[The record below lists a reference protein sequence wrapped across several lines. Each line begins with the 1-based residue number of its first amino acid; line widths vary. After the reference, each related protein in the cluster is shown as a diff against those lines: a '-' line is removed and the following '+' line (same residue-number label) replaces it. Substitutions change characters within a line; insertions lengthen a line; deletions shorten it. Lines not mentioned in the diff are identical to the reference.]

1 MKVNKRSEG
10 VSKAPTLSSLSV
22 ENEKSNVLRFMNLEA
37 GFYAYTRLGY
47 TSGQLMMHATME
59 DASKSALLNCKSLL
73 ESDPKH
79 KDAFFEVSDSNSTI
93 IYQGEMKPKGK
104 INFFIYKGNK
114 GDYIS
119 NFEEELNTLLTNNNS
134 TDMTT
139 NPTTIQTD
147 IQSMTEQNN
156 ENELLRRQAE
166 RFLAAKIF
174 IKQDIDFFCLSEKEV
189 LAIAKNVQDV
199 AIANRNAENLQF
211 QKAVLNV
218 SPYIILSTELASGK
232 SLDMNHVTFHF
243 DLKYLATHCKLEKL
257 FSGTDEWK
265 KAPGKIALTKIRE
278 TIVTMYFDGRNLI
291 LNNQEE
297 TPLSC
302 EVQQPKTPLQ
312 LPTEK
317 KSSLS
322 DFVETLIQQVQLHL
336 CTLDYVVAHLKATNS
351 TLSSSLESLTNGVLT
366 GVITDDTLYLN
377 IESGQSLKIELNR
390 YSSETVVRDVLREQ
404 LTRLIAFAC
413 LSPSTESKL
422 TSLVDET
429 TVKSYAAQAL
439 FSSLTPTHEKEIEQL
454 SSNVE
459 LEPENID
466 DSSSAIEKYND
477 LIDEGLYD
485 ALYDCS
491 FVKVANRQIAVR
503 SFLCKFAQ
511 KAGLNEDFSLDSLL
525 RMMSDDES
533 RQSIQ
538 DFLDGENLFSNSTN
552 FNSCLIRLAA

>member
-1 MKVNKRSEG
+1 MKVNKRLEG
-10 VSKAPTLSSLSV
+10 VAQTPLLSSLSV
-22 ENEKSNVLRFMNLEA
+22 ENEKSNVLRFMNLEN

-47 TSGQLMMHATME
+47 KSGQLMMHATME
-59 DASKSALLNCKSLL
+59 DASRAALLNCKSLL
-73 ESDPKH
+73 SSDPKH
-79 KDAFFEVSDSNSTI
+79 KDAFFEVSDSHSTI
-93 IYQGEMKPKGK
+93 LYQGEMKPKGK

-119 NFEEELNTLLTNNNS
+119 NFEKELNTLLTNNNS

-139 NPTTIQTD
+139 IPTIQTD
-147 IQSMTEQNN
+147 IQSMTIQNN

-166 RFLAAKIF
+166 RFLTAKIF
-174 IKQDIDFFCLSEKEV
+174 IKQDIDFFCLSEEEI
-189 LAIAKNVQDV
+189 LAIAKNVQDA
-199 AIANRNAENLQF
+199 AIANRSAENQQF
-211 QKAVLNV
+211 QEAVLSV
-218 SPYIILSTELASGK
+218 CPYVILSTELASGK
-232 SLDMNHVTFHF
+232 SLDKNHVTFHF
-243 DLKYLATHCKLEKL
+243 DLKYLATHCKVEKL

-265 KAPGKIALTKIRE
+265 KAPGKIALSKISE
-278 TIVTMYFDGRNLI
+278 TIKAMYFDGRNLI
-291 LNNQEE
+291 LNNNEE
-297 TPLSC
+297 TPCAS
-302 EVQQPKTPLQ
+302 EVQQPETPLL
-312 LPTEK
+312 LPVGK

-366 GVITDDTLYLN
+366 GVVTDDTLHLN
-377 IESGQSLKIELNR
+377 IESSQSLKIELNR

-422 TSLVDET
+422 TSLIEES

-439 FSSLTPTHEKEIEQL
+439 FSSFTPTHEKVAEQP

-466 DSSSAIEKYND
+466 DSSSAIEEYNT
-477 LIDEGLYD
+477 LIDECLFD

-491 FVKVANRQIAVR
+491 FVKVANRQTAVH
-503 SFLCKFAQ
+503 SFLSKFAQ
-511 KAGLNEDFSLDSLL
+511 KAGLNDDFSLDSLL

-533 RQSIQ
+533 RQSIL
-538 DFLDGENLFSNSTN
+538 DFLDGENLFSDSTN
-552 FNSCLIRLAA
+552 FNSCQIRLAA